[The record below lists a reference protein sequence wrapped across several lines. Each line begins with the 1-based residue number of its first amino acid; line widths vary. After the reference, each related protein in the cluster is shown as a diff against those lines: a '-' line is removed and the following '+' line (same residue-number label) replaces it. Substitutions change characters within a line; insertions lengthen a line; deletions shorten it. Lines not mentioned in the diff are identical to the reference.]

1 MRCPVYNLKN
11 STVYTVPFPYQMSF
25 LKKDDRVGE
34 LTIEERAVLWLH
46 KHYPNL
52 EVADIEAATKP
63 PTTYIFPDYVLAHIK
78 ESWHQVDGHIYSKKA
93 DGVEQLEDNVQEE
106 IERGR
111 GAKAYKY
118 Y

>member
-1 MRCPVYNLKN
+1 
-11 STVYTVPFPYQMSF
+11 MSF

-78 ESWHQVDGHIYSKKA
+78 ESWHQVEGHIYSKKA
-93 DGVEQLEDNVQEE
+93 GGAENIDEAVKQE

-111 GAKAYKY
+111 GARAYKY

>member
-1 MRCPVYNLKN
+1 
-11 STVYTVPFPYQMSF
+11 MSF

-52 EVADIEAATKP
+52 EVADIEAAQKP

-78 ESWHQVDGHIYSKKA
+78 QSWYQVDGYIYSKKA
-93 DGVEQLEDNVQEE
+93 DGAENIDEAVQQE
-106 IERGR
+106 IKKGR
-111 GAKAYKY
+111 GARAYKY